1 MSLLLDTC
9 VLSELRK
16 PQPDRNVLR
25 WIESTE
31 PSQLHLSVLSLGE
44 IRKGVSRLPESPRKA
59 SFSSWLES
67 DLPRLFGHRI
77 LAVDASVADL
87 WGRTVARLESQ
98 GRPVPVV
105 DALLAATALHHR
117 LTLVTRNVADFAP
130 FGVALLN
137 PWSGP

>member
-25 WIESTE
+25 WIEGTE
-31 PSQLHLSVLSLGE
+31 PSHLHLSVLSLGE
-44 IRKGVSRLPESPRKA
+44 IRKGVARLPESPRKLA
-59 SFSSWLES
+59 FSSWLES

-77 LAVDASVADL
+77 LVVNASVADL
-87 WGRTVARLESQ
+87 WGRLVATLESH
-98 GRPVPVV
+98 GRPAPII

-117 LTLVTRNVADFAP
+117 LTLVTRNVTDFAP

-137 PWSGP
+137 PWSD